1 MYQAFIKRLL
11 DVVISLSALIFLLPV
26 FLAVSIL
33 IVCIYFEN
41 PFFFQMRP
49 GKGGLLFKIIKF
61 KTMNQKRDERGNLLG
76 GNERITVIGSWLRKT
91 SIDELPQL
99 INVLKGDMSLIGP
112 RPLLVEYLKLY
123 DQRQMRRHE
132 VRPGVTGWA
141 QVNGRNSITWRE
153 KFEYDIWYVDHIN
166 FLLDLKILFLT
177 IVKVI
182 GIKNVNSSD
191 VITMEK
197 FTGNK

>member
-1 MYQAFIKRLL
+1 
-11 DVVISLSALIFLLPV
+11 
-26 FLAVSIL
+26 
-33 IVCIYFEN
+33 
-41 PFFFQMRP
+41 
-49 GKGGLLFKIIKF
+49 
-61 KTMNQKRDERGNLLG
+61 MNQKRDEKGNLLS
-76 GNERITVIGSWLRKT
+76 GNERITGIGRWLRKT

-123 DQRQMRRHE
+123 NQQQMRRHE

-141 QVNGRNSITWRE
+141 QVNGRNSISWQE
-153 KFEYDIWYVDHIN
+153 KFEYDIWYVDHIS
-166 FLLDLKILFLT
+166 FLVDLKILFLT